1 VAPLPYTNH
10 ETFDDPRHCVCG
22 YPQISTISTN
32 PSGPLPLHKSRDFF
46 DDPRHLHNLYK
57 VFTRHLGSK
66 MRITQPV
73 KFNIIN
79 KILNLNTL
87 KVDDNPET
95 QIIDT
100 SDYYIRSIHE
110 VYNMRWVRVEIKSM
124 DLAFYFNIDTRQQNF
139 WTSHPSGKKKRINK
153 YYVWLD

>member
-1 VAPLPYTNH
+1 
-10 ETFDDPRHCVCG
+10 
-22 YPQISTISTN
+22 
-32 PSGPLPLHKSRDFF
+32 
-46 DDPRHLHNLYK
+46 
-57 VFTRHLGSK
+57 